1 MRFSNM
7 LFVAMFAVIGLCAGT
22 VSAADLR
29 LPEMVRP
36 GELFVANLEPDLQ
49 ADKLIRVKID
59 TTQLQFMG
67 ALQGTPDIQI
77 VNDAAFE
84 IKPESGTLAAK
95 YELKFIPLLSS
106 GSAVISYSDNR
117 GEHNITVVL
126 TPLSASRGYS
136 WLILGAGLLLLVVG
150 IKLWRY
156 QKSAPAMM
164 STKSLFMN
172 YEELEKAR
180 KMYFPEDSSDAAKAS
195 QQPASA
201 QPAEI
206 TAPTNDKAP
215 SEPGKSG
222 SGSSTSK
229 QKAVQPVNIG
239 ARLAQYGEDDD
250 EDEKPVVK
258 AAKPAPPVAPVAH
271 ASPAAPA
278 DPAAPVA
285 EKTVS
290 LSPSLPSGDGTLP
303 ISPAAQGE
311 STVPVMHTAPA
322 NASTVPAA
330 SAVPDKSESD
340 DAGKTKPAHKS
351 VKAPVV
357 EPPKPKV
364 GMAPVVADLRKDTG
378 QAKIRLPMLFAI
390 EDEKGRTY
398 EAHGEVIRIGRRK
411 DCQIVLT
418 ASEISRE
425 HVEIFLD
432 NGKTMVKPLT
442 TSNICR
448 LNGNEL
454 KKPTQIKTGD
464 KLNMGGTEFLVTKSR
479 PA

>member
-1 MRFSNM
+1 MKFSKL
-7 LFVAMFAVIGLCAGT
+7 LFLASFVVICLCAG
-22 VSAADLR
+22 VVFGAELQ
-29 LPEMVRP
+29 LPELVRP
-36 GELFVANLEPDLQ
+36 GELFVANLVPDLQ

-59 TTQLQFMG
+59 TTQIQFMG

-77 VNDAAFE
+77 LNDAAFE

-106 GSAVISYSDNR
+106 GSAALTYSDSR
-117 GEHNITVVL
+117 GEHNVAVVL

-136 WLILGAGLLLLVVG
+136 WLILGAGFLLLVVG

-195 QQPASA
+195 QKSASA
-201 QPAEI
+201 PQAEKAVPA
-206 TAPTNDKAP
+206 ADKAS
-215 SEPGKSG
+215 SEPVKSS

-239 ARLAQYGEDDD
+239 ARLAQYGEDD
-250 EDEKPVVK
+250 EDDKPLIK
-258 AAKPAPPVAPVAH
+258 AAKPLPPAPAV
-271 ASPAAPA
+271 PAAEK
-278 DPAAPVA
+278 PVKA
-285 EKTVS
+285 
-290 LSPSLPSGDGTLP
+290 SPSLPVGDSTLP
-303 ISPAAQGE
+303 VTPAAPGE
-311 STVPVMHTAPA
+311 STVSVMHTAPA
-322 NASTVPAA
+322 NESTVPVTP
-330 SAVPDKSESD
+330 AVPVQPEPGDSDK
-340 DAGKTKPAHKS
+340 TRPAQKS
-351 VKAPVV
+351 AKAPAV
-357 EPPKPKV
+357 EPPKAKA
-364 GMAPVVADLRKDTG
+364 GMAPVVAEIRKDTG
-378 QAKIRLPMLFAI
+378 QARIRLPMLFAL
-390 EDEKGRTY
+390 EDENGRTY
-398 EAHGEVIRIGRRK
+398 EAQAEIIKIGRRK
-411 DCQIVLT
+411 DCQIALT

-432 NGKTMVKPLT
+432 GGKMMVKPLT

-454 KKPTQIKTGD
+454 KKSAPIRPGD

>member
-1 MRFSNM
+1 MKLSKL
-7 LFVAMFAVIGLCAGT
+7 LFVASFAVSCLCAGV
-22 VSAADLR
+22 VSGAELQ
-29 LPEMVRP
+29 LPELVRP
-36 GELFVANLEPDLQ
+36 GELFVANLVPDLET
-49 ADKLIRVKID
+49 DKLIRVKID

-77 VNDAAFE
+77 INDVTFE

-106 GSAVISYSDNR
+106 GSAALTYSDSR
-117 GEHNITVVL
+117 GEHNVTVVL

-201 QPAEI
+201 QSAEKAAPAADKTPAEP
-206 TAPTNDKAP
+206 AR
-215 SEPGKSG
+215 SG

-239 ARLAQYGEDDD
+239 ARLAQYGED
-250 EDEKPVVK
+250 EKPVIK
-258 AAKPAPPVAPVAH
+258 AAKPLPT
-271 ASPAAPA
+271 AAPTA
-278 DPAAPVA
+278 SAA
-285 EKTVS
+285 EKTVTA
-290 LSPSLPSGDGTLP
+290 SPSLPAGDSTLP
-303 ISPAAQGE
+303 VTPAAPGE

-322 NASTVPAA
+322 NESTVPVTP
-330 SAVPDKSESD
+330 AVPVQPEV
-340 DAGKTKPAHKS
+340 DAGKTRPSQKS
-351 VKAPVV
+351 AKAPAA

-364 GMAPVVADLRKDTG
+364 GMAPIVADIRKDTG

-398 EAHGEVIRIGRRK
+398 EAQAEIIKIGRRK
-411 DCQIVLT
+411 DCQIALT

-432 NGKTMVKPLT
+432 GGKMMVKPLT

-454 KKPTQIKTGD
+454 KKPTPIKPGD
-464 KLNMGGTEFLVTKSR
+464 KLNMGGTEFMVTKSR